1 MKIFGRPLE
10 LVILDVDG
18 VILEL
23 VEPVKRCLES
33 LARDNALPIEPIHR
47 YFDEVAAGVRHGYT
61 NFLDEGIQ
69 ALWPSLKPEDVVRFA
84 WRFQEL
90 KCLDP
95 WPAIKGST
103 ETLAWL
109 RGTGVTLALCTS
121 NDTPTLG
128 RILEHVG
135 IDLSMFKAT
144 STWETEF
151 RKPDPR
157 CLDPMFE
164 TIGVPRKHAL
174 YIGDWYPDLKV
185 AWGAGVQF
193 LAVLSGGIPRHAF
206 VNEGVPDDHI
216 VERLADLL
224 KLITE

>member
-1 MKIFGRPLE
+1 MEIFGRPLKFI
-10 LVILDVDG
+10 ILDVDG

-33 LARDNALPIEPIHR
+33 LAGENALPIEPIHR
-47 YFDEVAAGVRHGYT
+47 YFDEVAAGERHGFT
-61 NFLDEGIQ
+61 NFLDEGIR
-69 ALWPSLKPEDVVRFA
+69 ALWPSLTSEDVVRFA

-90 KCLDP
+90 KCLDQ
-95 WPAIKGST
+95 WPAIEGSV

-109 RGTGVTLALCTS
+109 ERTGVALALCTS
-121 NDTPTLG
+121 NDTPTLK

-135 IDLSMFKAT
+135 VNLSMFAAT

-157 CLDPMFE
+157 CLDPMFR
-164 TIGVPRKHAL
+164 TIGVSREHAI
-174 YIGDWYPDLKV
+174 YIGDWYPDMVV
-185 AWGAGVQF
+185 ARGAGVRF
-193 LAVLSGGIPRHAF
+193 LPVLSGGIPRQVF
-206 VNEGVPDDHI
+206 LEEGVPDDHI
-216 VERLADLL
+216 IGSLADLP